1 MGTLKIR
8 IPDELERKFRETAMK
23 LYGFKKGSLSVA
35 AEKAISAWLS
45 QVMELAEAVATQS
58 RRYMAYYLMLSHV
71 RKSGVELQHEAGR
84 ARAEGAFKR

>member
-1 MGTLKIR
+1 VGTLKIR

-58 RRYMAYYLMLSHV
+58 RRYMAYYLT
-71 RKSGVELQHEAGR
+71 
-84 ARAEGAFKR
+84 

>member
-58 RRYMAYYLMLSHV
+58 RRYMAY
-71 RKSGVELQHEAGR
+71 
-84 ARAEGAFKR
+84 

>member
-58 RRYMAYYLMLSHV
+58 RRYMAYFILYYLT
-71 RKSGVELQHEAGR
+71 
-84 ARAEGAFKR
+84 

>member
-58 RRYMAYYLMLSHV
+58 RRYMAYYLT
-71 RKSGVELQHEAGR
+71 
-84 ARAEGAFKR
+84 

>member
-58 RRYMAYYLMLSHV
+58 RRYMACYLT
-71 RKSGVELQHEAGR
+71 
-84 ARAEGAFKR
+84 